1 MSEAENKQ
9 KHRPSM
15 IVIILVAIIFLL
27 ASISGWN
34 YYQINKKISSLLIE
48 SSTLQSNYQLEIST
62 LESITKQAQ
71 TELMEQKK
79 LISEIQSK
87 IGSIENIDRQDRDYW
102 LILQIEYFLNLA
114 NSELFLGRNNQRAN
128 DLIKQA
134 KLSALGLSQKN
145 EVLLLEMDSLIES
158 IDLFVNYHK
167 EDDIR
172 IIIDQIEDLTIEKT
186 ETSVLS
192 VPEKI
197 PSFTVEGLREWVES
211 KLENFKKNWSSIIL
225 VKSKSSLDITKLSN
239 EEQRVIQSLIILN
252 IDLIK
257 LTLQSGNETR
267 YLSAVLA
274 LEDKLDRYYQNRLNE
289 RPALFESLDAL
300 KAHRMHLKDDGIKD
314 LLKIVE
320 EIKDQ

>member
-1 MSEAENKQ
+1 MSEAENKR
-9 KHRPSM
+9 RPSM
-15 IVIILVAIIFLL
+15 TVIIFVAIIFLL

-34 YYQINKKISSLLIE
+34 YYQTNKKISSLLIE
-48 SSTLQSNYQLEIST
+48 NSALQSNYQVEIST
-62 LESITKQAQ
+62 LEGITKLVQ
-71 TELMEQKK
+71 TELLEQKK

-114 NSELFLGRNNQRAN
+114 DSELFLGRNNQRAN

-134 KLSALGLSQKN
+134 KLSALGLSQQS
-145 EVLLLEMDSLIES
+145 EALLLEMDSLIES
-158 IDLFVNYHK
+158 IDVFVSNHN

-172 IIIDQIEDLTIEKT
+172 IIIDQIEDLVIENT
-186 ETSVLS
+186 EASALS
-192 VPEKI
+192 VPEET
-197 PSFTVEGLREWVES
+197 PPFTFEGLREWAES

-225 VKSKSSLDITKLSN
+225 VKSKSNLDITKLSN
-239 EEQRVIQSLIILN
+239 EEQRVIQSLIVLN

-257 LTLQSGNETR
+257 LTLQSGNEIR

-274 LEDKLDRYYQNRLNE
+274 LEDKLDRYYQNKLNQ
-289 RPALFESLDAL
+289 RPVLFENLAAL
-300 KAHRMHLKDDGIKD
+300 KLHRMHPKDDGIKD

-320 EIKDQ
+320 EMKNQ

>member
-1 MSEAENKQ
+1 M
-9 KHRPSM
+9 
-15 IVIILVAIIFLL
+15 
-27 ASISGWN
+27 
-34 YYQINKKISSLLIE
+34 
-48 SSTLQSNYQLEIST
+48 
-62 LESITKQAQ
+62 
-71 TELMEQKK
+71 
-79 LISEIQSK
+79 
-87 IGSIENIDRQDRDYW
+87 
-102 LILQIEYFLNLA
+102 
-114 NSELFLGRNNQRAN
+114 GRNNQRAN

-225 VKSKSSLDITKLSN
+225 VKSKSNLDITKLSN